1 MTVVTFL
8 RIYLQ
13 ARGST
18 EREASSPV
26 LRMVV
31 SSQPL
36 LSWTGTGG
44 GTLLGGHCSL
54 GLALVEEL
62 SLGDLFQEL
71 LKHTLFGLDLRAT
84 GMFAL
89 TGVNASSGVHSF
101 TRLA

>member
-44 GTLLGGHCSL
+44 GTLLGGP
-54 GLALVEEL
+54 VP
-62 SLGDLFQEL
+62 
-71 LKHTLFGLDLRAT
+71 RAVK
-84 GMFAL
+84 A
-89 TGVNASSGVHSF
+89 HIIWP
-101 TRLA
+101 